1 MINKPNNTYNTLIAR
16 ELLPPPVAQ
25 YEINN
30 KPLGIAIPAL
40 LSLVSALGSRAFLCL
55 CLMAFTFFIASCQQE
70 EVRTSGMQQLYQ
82 ESQTLNQASLDSIDH
97 FTAKLGKYINSHL
110 SVLDDE
116 LYDPLISNVRKA
128 YALHGYKAEVT
139 MNVGIKINTDW
150 EGIKFYSY
158 DKDGNLTLDSV
169 YTKEQLDSLGF
180 NKGVID

>member
-1 MINKPNNTYNTLIAR
+1 MTYC
-16 ELLPPPVAQ
+16 
-25 YEINN
+25 
-30 KPLGIAIPAL
+30 G
-40 LSLVSALGSRAFLCL
+40 RAFLCL
-55 CLMAFTFFIASCQQE
+55 CLMTFTFFIASCQQE
-70 EVRTSGMQQLYQ
+70 EVRTTGMQQLYQ

-158 DKDGNLTLDSV
+158 DTDGNLTLDSV

-180 NKGVID
+180 NKGIVDLRDYKPNLNPNLNE